1 MQKEQYVCMVCGYNI
16 VGYYPDFCPFCGA
29 SKEKFITDEECS
41 EKFKVI
47 GTSVNRKVTRLN
59 SVPALGLEHAAYRI
73 ETDEKIFWIDCPSCF
88 DKSLKQ
94 TDAILFT
101 HHHFLGA
108 SNLYRD
114 FFHAQVRIHT
124 LDSAH
129 TICKGFTF
137 DVTFNENFIEH
148 GIQAFHIGGHTPGFT
163 CYIFNDTFFICDYV
177 FLENQGMRFNPFG
190 PPKETRACA
199 KKIYEVLKDKNIST
213 VCGYNYVIDYID
225 WNERFGNLL
234 RNE

>member
-1 MQKEQYVCMVCGYNI
+1 MQKEQYVCTVCGYNI

-41 EKFKVI
+41 EKYKVV
-47 GTSVNRKVTRLN
+47 GTSVNRKVIRLN
-59 SVPALGLEHAAYRI
+59 SVPALGLEHAAYHI
-73 ETDEKIFWIDCPSCF
+73 EKEEKTFWIDCPSCF
-88 DKSLKQ
+88 DKSLKP

-124 LDSAH
+124 LDSTH
-129 TICKGFTF
+129 TICNAFTF
-137 DVTFNENFIEH
+137 DITFNENFIEQ

-163 CYIFNDTFFICDYV
+163 CYIFNDTFFICDNV
-177 FLENQGMRFNPFG
+177 FLTNKP
-190 PPKETRACA
+190 
-199 KKIYEVLKDKNIST
+199 
-213 VCGYNYVIDYID
+213 
-225 WNERFGNLL
+225 
-234 RNE
+234 RNVF